1 MQLPSSKS
9 TTPFGARCRAVVGQ
23 IVMHGASSQW
33 LQRITEKERPV
44 FGNDPDSMYFTHV
57 RFTPSGTS
65 CSLLQ
70 ATVQAWHPMQESL
83 ARTNPSRVMVP
94 PVGCV
99 AVGGSR
105 EALEH
110 EVPVEERQAVLLQ
123 IPHVATGL
131 DGVDHGNR
139 WCPLH
144 GVVELSEQHRL
155 ARGGERTGGVAVILG
170 GDCPSRQVRVDVLH
184 HHRGLLANRGAR
196 LRVRGAPGIAE
207 REHVWISNVLVGV

>member
-33 LQRITEKERPV
+33 LHRITENDRPV
-44 FGNDPDSMYFTHV
+44 FGNEPDSMYLTHV

-70 ATVQAWHPMQESL
+70 ATVQAWQPIQESL
-83 ARTNPSRVMVP
+83 ARTKPSRVMVP
-94 PVGCV
+94 PVGCGADGADV
-99 AVGGSR
+99 GSR

-123 IPHVATGL
+123 VPHIAARL

-139 WCPLH
+139 GGPLH
-144 GVVELSEQHRL
+144 RVVEFGEQHRL
-155 ARGGERTGGVAVILG
+155 TRGGERAGGVAV
-170 GDCPSRQVRVDVLH
+170 VF
-184 HHRGLLANRGAR
+184 
-196 LRVRGAPGIAE
+196 
-207 REHVWISNVLVGV
+207 